1 MAERRVGFRLGVF
14 VAGSFIALTGL
25 AILFG
30 GTPHLFVNRVK
41 YTLLFPEAPG
51 IAPGTPVRKSGVR
64 IGEVQSLDLDEAS
77 GQVRVT
83 IQVDKKFLP
92 RQAEEPAISRG
103 ILSGDSSIDFI
114 PKLKPDPELVTVA
127 YPPDSDIPG
136 VAPINTRQL
145 LNQASGAL
153 PNAQAT
159 LEQIMTSFRRLE
171 QVAPKME
178 RALEEF
184 QLLARSGREALPE
197 LRKTN
202 VKIQEL
208 LGADQPNEP
217 ATLKA
222 LIQEIRDLVKVV
234 RPVADDLRAVISD
247 NKTDFNQAVRSIRT
261 ISERINDLLND
272 DNRKSFSATLKNV
285 ESGSGDLAKLIRLAG
300 NVTERAE
307 TTMKLLNDRL
317 TQAERLFE
325 NIDKATQPIAAN
337 AGDILK
343 NLNAASLQL
352 AQTLVEIR
360 EVTRQFGRAEGTVG
374 QLLKD
379 PALYQ
384 NLNEAAAS
392 LTRTLIRAER
402 VAKDLEVFADK
413 VARRPETI
421 GIGGALRPSTG
432 LKGSPNAPSNGPV
445 FPSIPI
451 GGPNLAPTPPM
462 LNPTAP
468 IPSLPPGAI
477 APAPLPPVGSQYRPP
492 SVALPPPIYPQND

>member
-14 VAGSFIALTGL
+14 VAGSFVALTGL

-30 GTPHLFVNRVK
+30 GTPQLFVSRTK

-51 IAPGTPVRKSGVR
+51 VAPGTPVRKSGVR
-64 IGEVQSLDLDEAS
+64 IGDVTALDLDEAS

-83 IQVDKKFLP
+83 IHVDKKFLP

-114 PKLKPDPELVTVA
+114 PKLKPDPALVTVA

-136 VAPINTRQL
+136 IAPLNTRQL

-153 PNAQAT
+153 PNAQAS
-159 LEQIMTSFRRLE
+159 LDQIMSSFRRME

-178 RALEEF
+178 AALEEF
-184 QLLARSGREALPE
+184 QLLARSGREVLPE
-197 LRKTN
+197 LRRTN
-202 VKIQEL
+202 VKIQDL
-208 LGADQPNEP
+208 LGADQPNDP
-217 ATLKA
+217 PNLKA
-222 LIQEIRDLVKVV
+222 LIQEIRDLVKVI
-234 RPVADDLRAVISD
+234 RPVADDLRTVIAD
-247 NKTDFNQAVRSIRT
+247 NKTDLTQAIKSIRT
-261 ISERINDLLND
+261 ISDRINDLLND
-272 DNRKSFSATLKNV
+272 DNRKSFSATLKNI
-285 ESGSGDLAKLIRLAG
+285 ETGSSDVAKLIRLAA

-325 NIDKATQPIAAN
+325 NIDKATQPFAAN
-337 AGDILK
+337 SGDILK
-343 NLNAASLQL
+343 NLNGASLQL

-360 EVTRQFGRAEGTVG
+360 DVTKQFSRAEGTVG

-432 LKGSPNAPSNGPV
+432 LKGSPNAPSSGPIL
-445 FPSIPI
+445 PSIPI
-451 GGPNLAPTPPM
+451 GGPNLAPAPP
-462 LNPTAP
+462 LPNALAP
-468 IPSLPPGAI
+468 IPSLPPGGN
-477 APAPLPPVGSQYRPP
+477 PLMPPVGVQYRPP
-492 SVALPPPIYPQND
+492 AANLPPPIYPQN

>member
-30 GTPHLFVNRVK
+30 GTPQLFASRTR

-51 IAPGTPVRKSGVR
+51 VAPGTPVRKSGVR
-64 IGEVQSLDLDEAS
+64 IGDVTGLDLDEAS

-83 IQVDKKFLP
+83 IHVDKKFLP
-92 RQAEEPAISRG
+92 RQGEEPAISRG
-103 ILSGDSSIDFI
+103 ILSGDSSIDFV
-114 PKLKPDPELVTVA
+114 PKLKPDPALVTVA
-127 YPPDSDIPG
+127 YPPETDIPG
-136 VAPINTRQL
+136 IAPLNTRQL
-145 LNQASGAL
+145 LTQASGAL
-153 PNAQAT
+153 PTAQAS
-159 LEQIMTSFRRLE
+159 LDQIMTSFRRME
-171 QVAPKME
+171 QVAPKLE
-178 RALEEF
+178 AALEEF
-184 QLLARSGREALPE
+184 QLLARSGREVLPE
-197 LRKTN
+197 LRRTN
-202 VKIQEL
+202 VKIQDL
-208 LGADQPNEP
+208 LGADQPNDP

-222 LIQEIRDLVKVV
+222 LIQEIREFVRVI
-234 RPVADDLRAVISD
+234 RPVADDLRTVISD
-247 NKTDFNQAVRSIRT
+247 NKTDFTQAVKSIRT
-261 ISERINDLLND
+261 ISERVNDLLND
-272 DNRKSFSATLKNV
+272 ENRKSFAATLKNV
-285 ESGSGDLAKLIRLAG
+285 ESGSSDLAKLVRLAG

-337 AGDILK
+337 SGDILK

-352 AQTLVEIR
+352 ATTLVEIR
-360 EVTRQFGRAEGTVG
+360 DVAKQFSRAEGTVG
-374 QLLKD
+374 QLLND

-421 GIGGALRPSTG
+421 GIGGALRPSSG
-432 LKGSPNAPSNGPV
+432 LKGSPNAPSNGPI
-445 FPSIPI
+445 FPSIPV
-451 GGPNLAPTPPM
+451 GGPNLAPAPPIA
-462 LNPTAP
+462 NPLAP
-468 IPSLPPGAI
+468 IPSLPPGGN
-477 APAPLPPVGSQYRPP
+477 PAMPMPPVGSQYRPP
-492 SVALPPPIYPQND
+492 SVALPPPIYPQN

>member
-64 IGEVQSLDLDEAS
+64 IGEVQALDLDEAT

-83 IQVDKKFLP
+83 VQVDKKFLP
-92 RQAEEPAISRG
+92 RQTEEPAISRG
-103 ILSGDSSIDFI
+103 ILSGDASIDFV
-114 PKLKPDPELVTVA
+114 PKLKPDPDLVTVA
-127 YPPDSDIPG
+127 YPPNADIPG
-136 VAPINTRQL
+136 IAPLNTRQL

-153 PNAQAT
+153 PNAQAS
-159 LEQIMTSFRRLE
+159 LDQIVASFRRME
-171 QVAPKME
+171 QAAPKLE
-178 RALEEF
+178 ATLEEF

-197 LRKTN
+197 LRRTN
-202 VKIQEL
+202 VKIQDL
-208 LGADQPNEP
+208 LGADQPNDP

-234 RPVADDLRAVISD
+234 RPVADDLRTIISD
-247 NKTDFNQAVRSIRT
+247 NKTDVTQAIKSIR
-261 ISERINDLLND
+261 SVSDRVNDVLND
-272 DNRKSFSATLKNV
+272 DNRKTFSATLKNI
-285 ESGSGDLAKLIRLAG
+285 ETGSNDMAKLIRLAG

-317 TQAERLFE
+317 TQAERLFD

-352 AQTLVEIR
+352 ATTLVEIR
-360 EVTRQFGRAEGTVG
+360 EVAKQFSRAEGSLG
-374 QLLKD
+374 QLLND

-421 GIGGALRPSTG
+421 GIGGALRPSSG

-451 GGPNLAPTPPM
+451 GGPNLAPTPP
-462 LNPTAP
+462 LANPLAP
-468 IPSLPPGAI
+468 IPSLPPGGNPTLPI
-477 APAPLPPVGSQYRPP
+477 PPVGSQYRPP
-492 SVALPPPIYPQND
+492 SVALPPPIYPQN

>member
-30 GTPHLFVNRVK
+30 GTPQLFTNRTR

-64 IGEVQSLDLDEAS
+64 IGDVTALDLDEAS

-92 RQAEEPAISRG
+92 RQGEEPAISRG
-103 ILSGDSSIDFI
+103 ILSGDSSIDFV
-114 PKLKPDPELVTVA
+114 PKVKPDPTLVTVA
-127 YPPDSDIPG
+127 YPPDTDIPG
-136 VAPINTRQL
+136 IAPLNTRQL

-159 LEQIMTSFRRLE
+159 LDQILSSFRRME

-178 RALEEF
+178 AALEQF

-197 LRKTN
+197 LRMTN

-222 LIQEIRDLVKVV
+222 LIQEMRELIKVV
-234 RPVADDLRAVISD
+234 RPVADDLRSVISD
-247 NKTDFNQAVRSIRT
+247 NKTDLNQAIKSIRSISDRV
-261 ISERINDLLND
+261 NDLLND
-272 DNRKSFSATLKNV
+272 DNRKTFSSTLKNI
-285 ESGSGDLAKLIRLAG
+285 ESGSSDLAKLIRLAG

-307 TTMKLLNDRL
+307 VTMKLLNERL
-317 TQAERLFE
+317 VQAERLFE

-337 AGDILK
+337 AGEIMK

-352 AQTLVEIR
+352 ATTLVEIR
-360 EVTRQFGRAEGTVG
+360 DLAKQFTRAEGTVG
-374 QLLKD
+374 QLLND

-421 GIGGALRPSTG
+421 GIGGALRPSSG
-432 LKGSPNAPSNGPV
+432 LKGSPNAPSSGPIL
-445 FPSIPI
+445 PSVPI
-451 GGPNLAPTPPM
+451 GGPNLAPATPM

-468 IPSLPPGAI
+468 IPSLPPGVNPA
-477 APAPLPPVGSQYRPP
+477 APIPPVGSQYRPP
-492 SVALPPPIYPQND
+492 SVALPPPIYPQN

>member
-30 GTPHLFVNRVK
+30 GTPHFFANRVK

-64 IGEVQSLDLDEAS
+64 IGEVSALELDDLS
-77 GQVRVT
+77 GQVRV
-83 IQVDKKFLP
+83 IVQVDKKFMP
-92 RQAEEPAISRG
+92 RQTEEPAISRG
-103 ILSGDSSIDFI
+103 ILSGDASIDFV
-114 PKLKPDPELVTVA
+114 PKIKPDPSLVTVA

-136 VAPINTRQL
+136 IAPINTRQL

-159 LEQIMTSFRRLE
+159 LEQIMTSFRRME

-178 RALEEF
+178 LALEEF

-234 RPVADDLRAVISD
+234 RPVADDLRAVIAD

-261 ISERINDLLND
+261 ISDRINDLLND

-317 TQAERLFE
+317 SQAERLFE
-325 NIDKATQPIAAN
+325 NIEKATQPIAAN

-421 GIGGALRPSTG
+421 GIGGALRPSSG
-432 LKGSPNAPSNGPV
+432 LKGSPNAPSNGPII
-445 FPSIPI
+445 PSIPV
-451 GGPNLAPTPPM
+451 GGPNLAPAPPM
-462 LNPTAP
+462 LNPSAP

-492 SVALPPPIYPQND
+492 MVALPPPIYPQND